1 MSGAEPR
8 NPGREVILQTLER
21 HRVEY
26 VVIGGAAAQ
35 SRGWQGQTF
44 DIDLTPERSQ
54 ENLARLAGALQ
65 ELGAGFRVDPQRYPD
80 GFRPPGGLDWRTFRN
95 QIAVTFGTPHGDLDV
110 VLLPDGTRG
119 YEQIIA
125 TASRERITGT
135 DVTVPV
141 ASAEMIL
148 RSKDAADRPKDRET
162 LPELREILD
171 PLSPRAGHEPWSPR
185 AGHERPRDGHE
196 PPER

>member
-1 MSGAEPR
+1 VSGAEPR
-8 NPGREVILQTLER
+8 NLGREVILQTLER

-54 ENLARLAGALQ
+54 ENLARLAGALE
-65 ELGAGFRVDPQRYPD
+65 ELAAGFRVDPQRYPD

-95 QIAVTFGTPHGDLDV
+95 QIAVTFATAHGDVDV
-110 VLLPDGTRG
+110 VLRPDGTDG
-119 YEQIIA
+119 YEEIIRAA
-125 TASRERITGT
+125 TPERVTGT
-135 DVTVPV
+135 DITVQV
-141 ASAEMIL
+141 ASVETIL

-162 LPELREILD
+162 LPDLRRILD
-171 PLSPRAGHEPWSPR
+171 PYGLYPSRSDTQRQRSGP
-185 AGHERPRDGHE
+185 E